1 MTSTALGVTFV
12 VPVLNGGRW
21 LRPAIAS
28 IVALQDG
35 RPFEIIAVDDG
46 STDGSLR
53 LLRKLEREG
62 LLKLLRGEGQG
73 AAAAINAGVREA
85 TQPIVCQ
92 VDQDVILQRGWL
104 VELLRVFDDPE
115 VAAAQGHYITR
126 PGAGFWARAMGRD
139 LEHRYSR
146 IRGQFVDHVCTGN
159 TAYRTRALHQ
169 VSLLDERLGYGY
181 DNDLSYRLHAS
192 GHRLA
197 FCRDAISVH
206 CWREGFRGYLRQQ
219 FGVGYG
225 RLDVVARH
233 PRRFTGDDVSG
244 TLMMFHAPAMLVALA
259 ALVTAGMVAA
269 LDGRWAPSA
278 VVGLSLVAAL
288 GVERGMAG
296 VDAWR
301 RSGDR
306 AALAFSIAHLAR
318 DVAWAVAIVTWLA
331 RWALRRDRGPAH
343 SMHRRA
349 RLTEYGHASH
359 ELDRGASPRRTPHRR
374 RSRGPRAPL
383 RSGGARPWRASPLC
397 GTREQNSGNE
407 PHNGLIAEISLLA
420 VVPAFNESASLPRVV
435 ADLSRVMPLKDIL
448 VVDDG
453 STDGTPELLPHLGVR
468 WLRLSQRLGVGGA
481 VRAGIR
487 YARRAGYEYVVRIDG
502 DGQHRACDIA
512 RVLAPVMTGRADVSL
527 GSRFLRRQRRSGG
540 LRRVSQAALAAC
552 LSAVTRKRVTDPTS
566 GFWLFGPGALR
577 LLSGH
582 HPAGYAEPELL
593 LFLSRNR
600 LRVAEIPIRM
610 RPRIGGRTSLT
621 GPRALLAFARTTLA
635 LVIVPFRQLVDGQAH
650 D

>member
-28 IVALQDG
+28 IVAQQDG

-62 LLKLLRGEGQG
+62 LLKLLRGEGHG

-104 VELLRVFDDPE
+104 VQLLRVFDDPE

-206 CWREGFRGYLRQQ
+206 CWREGFRGYVRQQ

-233 PRRFTGDDVSG
+233 PSRFTGDDVSG

-288 GVERGMAG
+288 GVERAMAG

-318 DVAWAVAIVTWLA
+318 DVAWAMAIVTWLA

-349 RLTEYGHASH
+349 RLSEYGHASH
-359 ELDRGASPRRTPHRR
+359 ER
-374 RSRGPRAPL
+374 
-383 RSGGARPWRASPLC
+383 
-397 GTREQNSGNE
+397 
-407 PHNGLIAEISLLA
+407 IAEVSLLA

-566 GFWLFGPGALR
+566 GFWLFGPDALR

-621 GPRALLAFARTTLA
+621 RPRALLAFARTALA
-635 LVIVPFRQLVDGQAH
+635 LLIVPFRQLVDGQAH

>member
-1 MTSTALGVTFV
+1 MTATGLGVTFV

-21 LRPAIAS
+21 LRPAMAS
-28 IVALQDG
+28 ILAQRDS

-53 LLRKLEREG
+53 LLKNLEREG
-62 LLKLLRGEGQG
+62 FLKLLRGEGRG
-73 AAAAINAGVREA
+73 AAAAINAAVRA
-85 TQPIVCQ
+85 AAQPIVCQ

-104 VELLRVFDDPE
+104 VELLHVFDDPE
-115 VAAAQGHYITR
+115 IAAAQGHYITR

-139 LEHRYSR
+139 LELRYSR
-146 IRGQFVDHVCTGN
+146 IRGPFVDHVCTGN

-181 DNDLSYRLHAS
+181 DNDLSYRLHAR
-192 GHRLA
+192 GYRLA

-244 TLMMFHAPAMLVALA
+244 TLMMFHAPAMLVALTA
-259 ALVTAGMVAA
+259 VMTAGVLAA
-269 LDGRWAPSA
+269 LDGNWGPSA
-278 VVGLSLVAAL
+278 AVGLGLMAGL
-288 GVERGMAG
+288 GVERTAAG

-301 RSGDR
+301 RTGDR
-306 AALAFSIAHLAR
+306 AALAFSITHLAR
-318 DVAWAVAIVTWLA
+318 DVAWAAAIVAWLA
-331 RWALRRDRGPAH
+331 RWALRRDREPAH
-343 SMHRRA
+343 SM
-349 RLTEYGHASH
+349 
-359 ELDRGASPRRTPHRR
+359 PRRVPVTGQA
-374 RSRGPRAPL
+374 SRE
-383 RSGGARPWRASPLC
+383 RP
-397 GTREQNSGNE
+397 
-407 PHNGLIAEISLLA
+407 AEHSVLA
-420 VVPAFNESASLPRVV
+420 LVPAFNESANLPRVV
-435 ADLSRVMPLKDIL
+435 ADLSRIMPLRNIL

-453 STDGTPELLPHLGVR
+453 STDGTPELLPRLGVR
-468 WLRLSQRLGVGGA
+468 WLTLSQRLGVGGA

-487 YARRAGYEYVVRIDG
+487 YAERAGYDYVVRIDG

-512 RVLAPVMTGRADVSL
+512 RMLAPVVTGRADVAL
-527 GSRFLRRQRRSGG
+527 GSRFLRGRRLRGA
-540 LRRVSQAALAAC
+540 RRVSQAALAAC

-566 GFWLFGPGALR
+566 GFWLFGPRALR

-610 RPRIGGRTSLT
+610 RPRIAGRTSLT
-621 GPRALLAFARTTLA
+621 APRAVFALARTALAF
-635 LVIVPFRQLVDGQAH
+635 VIVPFRQLVEGRMH

>member
-1 MTSTALGVTFV
+1 MTTALGVTFV

-21 LRPAIAS
+21 LRPAMAS
-28 IVALQDG
+28 IMAQRDG

-53 LLRKLEREG
+53 LLKNLEREG
-62 LLKLLRGEGQG
+62 FLKLLRGEGRG
-73 AAAAINAGVREA
+73 AAAAINAAVREA
-85 TQPIVCQ
+85 AQPIVCQ

-104 VELLRVFDDPE
+104 VELLRAFDDPE
-115 VAAAQGHYITR
+115 IAAAQGHYITR
-126 PGAGFWARAMGRD
+126 RGAGFWARAMGRD

-146 IRGQFVDHVCTGN
+146 IRGPFVDHVCTGN

-181 DNDLSYRLHAS
+181 DNDLSYRLHAR
-192 GHRLA
+192 GYRLA

-219 FGVGYG
+219 FGLGYG
-225 RLDVVARH
+225 RLDVIARH
-233 PRRFTGDDVSG
+233 PRRCTGDDVSG
-244 TLMMFHAPAMLVALA
+244 MLMMFHAPATLVALA
-259 ALVTAGMVAA
+259 ALMTAGVLAA
-269 LDGRWAPSA
+269 LDGNWAPSA
-278 VVGLSLVAAL
+278 AVGLGLMAGL
-288 GVERGMAG
+288 GVERTAAG

-301 RSGDR
+301 RTGDR
-306 AALAFSIAHLAR
+306 AALAFSFTHLAR
-318 DVAWAVAIVTWLA
+318 DIAWAAAIVAWLA
-331 RWALRRDRGPAH
+331 RWALKRDRGPAH

-349 RLTEYGHASH
+349 PLTECG
-359 ELDRGASPRRTPHRR
+359 
-374 RSRGPRAPL
+374 
-383 RSGGARPWRASPLC
+383 RASRQRP
-397 GTREQNSGNE
+397 
-407 PHNGLIAEISLLA
+407 AELSVLA
-420 VVPAFNESASLPRVV
+420 LVPAFNESANLPRVV
-435 ADLSRVMPLKDIL
+435 ADLSRIMPLKNIL

-453 STDGTPELLPHLGVR
+453 STDSTPELLPRLGVR
-468 WLRLSQRLGVGGA
+468 WLTLSQRLGVGGA

-487 YARRAGYEYVVRIDG
+487 YAERAGYDYVVRIDG

-512 RVLAPVMTGRADVSL
+512 RMLAPVVTGRADVAL
-527 GSRFLRRQRRSGG
+527 GSRFLRGG
-540 LRRVSQAALAAC
+540 RLRGPRRVSQAALAAC

-566 GFWLFGPGALR
+566 GFWLFGPRALR

-610 RPRIGGRTSLT
+610 RPRIAGRTSLT
-621 GPRALLAFARTTLA
+621 AARAVFALARTALA
-635 LVIVPFRQLVDGQAH
+635 LVIVPFRQLVEGQMH

>member
-1 MTSTALGVTFV
+1 MTAPGLGVTFV

-21 LRPAIAS
+21 LRPAMAS
-28 IVALQDG
+28 ILAQRDG

-53 LLRKLEREG
+53 LLKNLEREG
-62 LLKLLRGEGQG
+62 FLTLLRGEGRG
-73 AAAAINAGVREA
+73 AAAAINAAVRA
-85 TQPIVCQ
+85 AAQPIVCQ

-115 VAAAQGHYITR
+115 IAAAQGHYITR
-126 PGAGFWARAMGRD
+126 QGAGFWARAMGRD

-146 IRGQFVDHVCTGN
+146 IQGPFVDHVCTGN

-181 DNDLSYRLHAS
+181 DNDLSYRLQAQ
-192 GHRLA
+192 GYRLA

-244 TLMMFHAPAMLVALA
+244 TLMMFHAPATLAALA
-259 ALVTAGMVAA
+259 AMMTAGVLAA
-269 LDGRWAPSA
+269 LHGNWAPSA
-278 VVGLSLVAAL
+278 AVGLVLIAGL
-288 GVERGMAG
+288 GVERTAAG
-296 VDAWR
+296 LDAWR
-301 RSGDR
+301 RTGDR
-306 AALAFSIAHLAR
+306 AALAFSITHLAR
-318 DVAWAVAIVTWLA
+318 DIAWAAAIVAWLT
-331 RWALRRDRGPAH
+331 RWALKRDRAPAH

-349 RLTEYGHASH
+349 HLTGQASRERPG
-359 ELDRGASPRRTPHRR
+359 ELSV
-374 RSRGPRAPL
+374 
-383 RSGGARPWRASPLC
+383 
-397 GTREQNSGNE
+397 
-407 PHNGLIAEISLLA
+407 LA
-420 VVPAFNESASLPRVV
+420 LVPAFNESANLPRVV
-435 ADLSRVMPLKDIL
+435 ADLSRIMPVKNIL

-453 STDGTPELLPHLGVR
+453 STDSTAELLPRLGVR
-468 WLRLSQRLGVGGA
+468 WLTLSQRLGVGGA

-487 YARRAGYEYVVRIDG
+487 YAERAGYDYVVRIDG

-512 RVLAPVMTGRADVSL
+512 RMLAPVVAGRADVAL
-527 GSRFLRRQRRSGG
+527 GSRFLRGRRLRGA
-540 LRRVSQAALAAC
+540 RRVSQAALAAC
-552 LSAVTRKRVTDPTS
+552 LSAVTHKRVTDPTS
-566 GFWLFGPGALR
+566 GFWLFGPRALR

-593 LFLSRNR
+593 LFLSRNK

-610 RPRIGGRTSLT
+610 RPRIAGRTSLT
-621 GPRALLAFARTTLA
+621 APRAVFALARTALAF
-635 LVIVPFRQLVDGQAH
+635 VIVPFRQLVEGRMH

>member
-1 MTSTALGVTFV
+1 VTATALGVTIV
-12 VPVLNGGRW
+12 VPVLNGCRW
-21 LRPAIAS
+21 LRPALAS
-28 IVALQDG
+28 IVAQRDG

-53 LLRKLEREG
+53 LLRNLARERV
-62 LLKLLRGEGQG
+62 LKLLRGEGQG
-73 AAAAINAGVREA
+73 AAAAINAGVRDA

-104 VELLRVFDDPE
+104 VALLRVFDDPD

-146 IRGQFVDHVCTGN
+146 IRGPFVDHVCTGN

-244 TLMMFHAPAMLVALA
+244 TLMMVHAPAMLVALA
-259 ALVTAGMVAA
+259 ALVTAAVVAA
-269 LDGRWAPSA
+269 LDGSWAPSA
-278 VVGLSLVAAL
+278 VVGLALVAGL
-288 GVERGMAG
+288 GVERMAAG

-318 DVAWAVAIVTWLA
+318 DIAWAVAIVTWLA
-331 RWALRRDRGPAH
+331 RWALRHDRGPAH

-349 RLTEYGHASH
+349 HLTEYGHSSR
-359 ELDRGASPRRTPHRR
+359 ERT
-374 RSRGPRAPL
+374 
-383 RSGGARPWRASPLC
+383 
-397 GTREQNSGNE
+397 
-407 PHNGLIAEISLLA
+407 AEVSVLA
-420 VVPAFNESASLPRVV
+420 VVPAFNESANLPRVV

-448 VVDDG
+448 IVDDG

-468 WLRLSQRLGVGGA
+468 WLSLSQRLGVGGA

-487 YARRAGYEYVVRIDG
+487 YARRAGYDYVVRIDG

-512 RVLAPVMTGRADVSL
+512 RMLAPVVTGRADVAL
-527 GSRFLRRQRRSGG
+527 GSRFLRRQRRLGG

-566 GFWLFGPGALR
+566 GFWLFGPRALR

-621 GPRALLAFARTTLA
+621 GPRALFALARTALA
-635 LVIVPFRQLVDGQAH
+635 LVIVPFRQLVDGQVH

>member
-1 MTSTALGVTFV
+1 MTATALGVTFV

-21 LRPAIAS
+21 LRPAMAS
-28 IVALQDG
+28 ILAQRDG

-53 LLRKLEREG
+53 LLKNLEREG
-62 LLKLLRGEGQG
+62 LLKLLRGEGRG
-73 AAAAINAGVREA
+73 AAAAINAAVRA
-85 TQPIVCQ
+85 AAQPIVCQ
-92 VDQDVILQRGWL
+92 VDQDVILQRRWL

-115 VAAAQGHYITR
+115 IAAAQGHYITR
-126 PGAGFWARAMGRD
+126 QGAGFWARAMGRD

-146 IRGQFVDHVCTGN
+146 IRGPFVDHVCTGN

-181 DNDLSYRLHAS
+181 DNDLSYRLHAR
-192 GHRLA
+192 GYRLA

-225 RLDVVARH
+225 RIDVVARH

-244 TLMMFHAPAMLVALA
+244 TLMMFHAPATLVALA
-259 ALVTAGMVAA
+259 AVIAAGVLAV
-269 LDGRWAPSA
+269 LDGNWAPSA
-278 VVGLSLVAAL
+278 AVGLGLMAGL
-288 GVERGMAG
+288 GFERTAAG

-301 RSGDR
+301 RTGDR
-306 AALAFSIAHLAR
+306 AALAFSITHLAR
-318 DVAWAVAIVTWLA
+318 DIAWAAAIVAWLA
-331 RWALRRDRGPAH
+331 RWALKRDRGPAH

-349 RLTEYGHASH
+349 HVTGQASRERPG
-359 ELDRGASPRRTPHRR
+359 ELSV
-374 RSRGPRAPL
+374 
-383 RSGGARPWRASPLC
+383 
-397 GTREQNSGNE
+397 
-407 PHNGLIAEISLLA
+407 LA
-420 VVPAFNESASLPRVV
+420 LVPAFNESANLPRVV
-435 ADLSRVMPLKDIL
+435 ADLSRIMPVKNIL

-453 STDGTPELLPHLGVR
+453 STDGTPELLPRLGVR
-468 WLRLSQRLGVGGA
+468 WLTLSQRLGVGGA

-487 YARRAGYEYVVRIDG
+487 YAERAGYDYVVRIDG

-512 RVLAPVMTGRADVSL
+512 RMLAPVVAGRADVAL
-527 GSRFLRRQRRSGG
+527 GSRFLRGRRLRGA
-540 LRRVSQAALAAC
+540 RRVSQAALAAC

-566 GFWLFGPGALR
+566 GFWLFGPRALR

-600 LRVAEIPIRM
+600 LRVAEVPIRM
-610 RPRIGGRTSLT
+610 RPRIAGRTSLT
-621 GPRALLAFARTTLA
+621 APRAVFALARTALAF
-635 LVIVPFRQLVDGQAH
+635 VIVPFRQLVEGRIH

>member
-1 MTSTALGVTFV
+1 MTATALGVTFV

-21 LRPAIAS
+21 LRPSIAS
-28 IVALQDG
+28 IAAERDG
-35 RPFEIIAVDDG
+35 RPFQIIAVDDG

-53 LLRKLEREG
+53 LLRKLECEG
-62 LLKLLRGEGQG
+62 LLKLLRGEGLG
-73 AAAAINAGVREA
+73 AAAAINAGIREA

-146 IRGQFVDHVCTGN
+146 IRGPFVDHVCTGN

-259 ALVTAGMVAA
+259 ALVTAGVVAA
-269 LDGRWAPSA
+269 VDGRWAQSA
-278 VVGLSLVAAL
+278 GVGLGVVAAL
-288 GVERGMAG
+288 GVERTVAG

-306 AALAFSIAHLAR
+306 AALGFSIAHLAR

-349 RLTEYGHASH
+349 HLAEYGHASD
-359 ELDRGASPRRTPHRR
+359 ER
-374 RSRGPRAPL
+374 
-383 RSGGARPWRASPLC
+383 
-397 GTREQNSGNE
+397 
-407 PHNGLIAEISLLA
+407 IAEVSLLA

-487 YARRAGYEYVVRIDG
+487 YARRAGYAYVVRIDG

-512 RVLAPVMTGRADVSL
+512 RVLAPVVLGRADVAL
-527 GSRFLRRQRRSGG
+527 GSRFLRRQRRLGG

-566 GFWLFGPGALR
+566 GFWLFGPRALR

-621 GPRALLAFARTTLA
+621 GPRALFAFARTALA

>member
-1 MTSTALGVTFV
+1 VTAAARGVTFV
-12 VPVLNGGRW
+12 VPVLNSGRW
-21 LRPAIAS
+21 LRPALAS
-28 IVALQDG
+28 IVAQRDG

-53 LLRKLEREG
+53 LLNNLQREG
-62 LLKLLRGEGQG
+62 VLTLLRGEGRG
-73 AAAAINAGVREA
+73 AAAAINAGIREA
-85 TQPIVCQ
+85 THPIVCQ
-92 VDQDVILQRGWL
+92 VDQDVLLQRGWL

-181 DNDLSYRLHAS
+181 DNDLSYRLHAH
-192 GHRLA
+192 GYRLA

-206 CWREGFRGYLRQQ
+206 CWREDFRGYLRQQ

-225 RLDVVARH
+225 RLDVIARH
-233 PRRFTGDDVSG
+233 PRKFTGDDVSG

-259 ALVTAGMVAA
+259 ALTTAGVLAA
-269 LDGRWAPSA
+269 LDGSWAPSA
-278 VVGLSLVAAL
+278 VVGLGLVAGL
-288 GVERGMAG
+288 GVERTAAG

-301 RSGDR
+301 RTGDR

-318 DVAWAVAIVTWLA
+318 DIAWAWAILTWLT
-331 RWALRRDRGPAH
+331 RWALRRNRAPEH

-349 RLTEYGHASH
+349 HLTGCGQSSRE
-359 ELDRGASPRRTPHRR
+359 RTADV
-374 RSRGPRAPL
+374 SV
-383 RSGGARPWRASPLC
+383 
-397 GTREQNSGNE
+397 
-407 PHNGLIAEISLLA
+407 LA
-420 VVPAFNESASLPRVV
+420 VVPAFNESANLPRVV

-453 STDGTPELLPHLGVR
+453 STDATPDLLPDLGVQ
-468 WLRLSQRLGVGGA
+468 WLTLSQRLGVGGA

-487 YARRAGYEYVVRIDG
+487 YARRAGYDYVVRIDG

-512 RVLAPVMTGRADVSL
+512 RVLAPVVAGRADVAL
-527 GSRFLRRQRRSGG
+527 GSRFLRGHGRLGA
-540 LRRVSQAALAAC
+540 RRVSQAALAAC

-566 GFWLFGPGALR
+566 GFWLFGPSALR

-582 HPAGYAEPELL
+582 HPAGYPEPELL

-600 LRVAEIPIRM
+600 LRVVEIPIRM
-610 RPRIGGRTSLT
+610 RPRIAGRTSLT
-621 GPRALLAFARTTLA
+621 APRALFAFARTALA
-635 LVIVPFRQLVDGQAH
+635 FVIVPFRQLVDGQVH

>member
-1 MTSTALGVTFV
+1 MTVPALGVTFV

-21 LRPAIAS
+21 LRPAMAS
-28 IVALQDG
+28 IMAQRDG
-35 RPFEIIAVDDG
+35 RPFEIIVVDDG

-53 LLRKLEREG
+53 LLKHLEREG
-62 LLKLLRGEGQG
+62 FLKLLRGEGRG
-73 AAAAINAGVREA
+73 AAAAINAAIREA
-85 TQPIVCQ
+85 AQPIVCQ

-115 VAAAQGHYITR
+115 IAAAQGHYITR
-126 PGAGFWARAMGRD
+126 QGAGFWARAMGRD

-146 IRGQFVDHVCTGN
+146 IRGPFVDHVCTGN

-181 DNDLSYRLHAS
+181 DNDLSYRLHAQ
-192 GHRLA
+192 GYRLA

-244 TLMMFHAPAMLVALA
+244 TLMMFHAPATLVALA
-259 ALVTAGMVAA
+259 ALMTAGVLAA
-269 LDGRWAPSA
+269 LDGNWAPSA
-278 VVGLSLVAAL
+278 AVALALMAGL
-288 GVERGMAG
+288 GVERTAAG

-301 RSGDR
+301 RTGDR
-306 AALAFSIAHLAR
+306 AALAFSFTHLAR
-318 DVAWAVAIVTWLA
+318 DIAWAAAIVAWLA
-331 RWALRRDRGPAH
+331 RWALKRDRGPAH
-343 SMHRRA
+343 SMYR
-349 RLTEYGHASH
+349 
-359 ELDRGASPRRTPHRR
+359 
-374 RSRGPRAPL
+374 RAPL
-383 RSGGARPWRASPLC
+383 TECGHAPRERP
-397 GTREQNSGNE
+397 
-407 PHNGLIAEISLLA
+407 AELSVLA
-420 VVPAFNESASLPRVV
+420 LVPAFNESANLPRVV
-435 ADLSRVMPLKDIL
+435 ADLSRIMPLKNIL

-453 STDGTPELLPHLGVR
+453 STDSTPELLPRLGVR
-468 WLRLSQRLGVGGA
+468 WLTLSQRLGVGGA

-487 YARRAGYEYVVRIDG
+487 YAERAGYDYVVRIDG

-512 RVLAPVMTGRADVSL
+512 RMLAPVVRGRADVAL
-527 GSRFLRRQRRSGG
+527 GSRFLRGRRLRGP
-540 LRRVSQAALAAC
+540 RRVSQAALAAC

-566 GFWLFGPGALR
+566 GFWLFGPRALR

-610 RPRIGGRTSLT
+610 RPRIAGRTSLT
-621 GPRALLAFARTTLA
+621 AARAVFALARTALA
-635 LVIVPFRQLVDGQAH
+635 LVIVPFRQLVEGQMH